1 MTAHDTARQ
10 VLRLYRKILVTGRTW
25 PNVPERSYIQSEA
38 ARLFREN
45 QDLKTVEAIERKLFE
60 ATSRYDLAK
69 FYKIAA
75 PRYFYNQPGTVHK
88 ASNKAAPSVTAAYLD
103 SAYADSR
110 QEKTAAPVRRRRQSG
125 RTDRSRH
132 RIPTH

>member
-1 MTAHDTARQ
+1 MVPHRIECRDRKVGVAIIGH
-10 VLRLYRKILVTGRTW
+10 LRHNGRTDENDGGMDW
-25 PNVPERSYIQSEA
+25 PQFQRELTRVLKRMLEVPMGMPGA
-38 ARLFREN
+38 AVLE
-45 QDLKTVEAIERKLFE
+45 DAI
-60 ATSRYDLAK
+60 
-69 FYKIAA
+69 
-75 PRYFYNQPGTVHK
+75 HK